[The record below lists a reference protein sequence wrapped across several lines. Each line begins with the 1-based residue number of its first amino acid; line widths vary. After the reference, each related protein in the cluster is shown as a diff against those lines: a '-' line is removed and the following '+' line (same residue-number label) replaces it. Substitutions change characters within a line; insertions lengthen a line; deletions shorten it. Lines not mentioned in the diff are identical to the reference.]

1 MNENINDNCL
11 LEVKLPGEFI
21 RSPSS
26 TSLNGLIKPSRFFL
40 RSDSEFW
47 GSHAKTRRI
56 LVQSRTTIK
65 DRIHKTLDNPGF
77 QPKPALNAFL
87 VNQRHYLF

>member
-11 LEVKLPGEFI
+11 LEVKLPAEFI

-26 TSLNGLIKPSRFFL
+26 TSLNSLIKPSRFFL

-47 GSHAKTRRI
+47 DLTRKPEDI
-56 LVQSRTTIK
+56 GTVS
-65 DRIHKTLDNPGF
+65 DNHQGPDP
-77 QPKPALNAFL
+77 QDP
-87 VNQRHYLF
+87 R